1 MQSQSK
7 IFDDFAKVA
16 TGAAGTFAGAA
27 REFET
32 QTREKVREWLGG
44 IDMVG
49 RDEFE
54 ACRALAA
61 RAMGDVELLKA
72 EIAQLKAMHAS
83 TQHASTQHASG
94 APASA
99 VPATPHSPA
108 DHAPSAEAARGGA
121 GPDGQP
127 TA

>member
-32 QTREKVREWLGG
+32 TTREKLREWLGG
-44 IDMVG
+44 LDMVT

-54 ACRALAA
+54 AVRALAT
-61 RAMGDVELLKA
+61 RAMAEVEMLKSELA
-72 EIAQLKAMHAS
+72 AMRAH
-83 TQHASTQHASG
+83 
-94 APASA
+94 APATAPA
-99 VPATPHSPA
+99 V

>member
-32 QTREKVREWLGG
+32 TTREKLREWLGG
-44 IDMVG
+44 LDMVT

-54 ACRALAA
+54 AVRALAT
-61 RAMGDVELLKA
+61 RAMADVEALKA
-72 EIAQLKAMHAS
+72 ELATMRAHA
-83 TQHASTQHASG
+83 A

-99 VPATPHSPA
+99 A
-108 DHAPSAEAARGGA
+108 DHAPGAEAARGGA
-121 GPDGQP
+121 GPDGHP

>member
-32 QTREKVREWLGG
+32 TTREKLREWLGG
-44 IDMVG
+44 LDMVT

-54 ACRALAA
+54 AVRALAT
-61 RAMGDVELLKA
+61 RAIADVEGLKA
-72 EIAQLKAMHAS
+72 ELAAMSAHAV
-83 TQHASTQHASG
+83 APG
-94 APASA
+94 A
-99 VPATPHSPA
+99 SPA
-108 DHAPSAEAARGGA
+108 VDHTPSAEAARGGA
-121 GPDGQP
+121 GPDGHP